1 MENINLTIIL
11 AQIANFLILFLIFK
25 KFIAD
30 KLVNTI
36 KERRELFK
44 KLENAEE
51 KYKETLKMAEEEKAK
66 IIKEARDKA
75 HQSSI
80 EIERLAN
87 KKSIDILL
95 RAENDA
101 NMIIEWW
108 RRQLEKDRLTMLSQM
123 KSHIIDLSLRLN
135 EKLFDKKEVSKE
147 FMEKELEKIKK
158 TKF

>member
-30 KLVNTI
+30 KLVKTI
-36 KERRELFK
+36 KERRDLFK

-51 KYKETLKMAEEEKAK
+51 KYKETLQKAEEEKAK

-75 HQSSI
+75 LETSI

-101 NMIIEWW
+101 NMIIE
-108 RRQLEKDRLTMLSQM
+108 
-123 KSHIIDLSLRLN
+123 
-135 EKLFDKKEVSKE
+135 
-147 FMEKELEKIKK
+147 
-158 TKF
+158 